1 MALQGTL
8 QDFGALEIFQLVALQ
23 QKTGTLEIRFEDQV
37 RCFIFSNGLLI
48 AAHLSPPDSDSL
60 LVKYMIELNYM
71 VEDDVPGWLNAQTH
85 QPVDTVDLA
94 TKFTGISDEQLSEA
108 YELYLQTVLDEIL
121 TYPKGRFHFNSGKIG
136 IPSKQLGPWKIEGLL
151 MEGMRRLDELADLQA
166 AEMPAG
172 MVPRKLSRTGQE
184 ETDDRFAIAALAL
197 VDGKRSLHEIVATS
211 SIAAFDLYQALRLL
225 RDQKRIELIEWIPTG
240 VWTDVLWKKRS
251 LLRSLGSAALV
262 LVGLGL
268 LTVGI
273 TFWLDHYPS
282 PWASNGATGFLSAEC
297 ENARASYNIAN
308 LMEAYRILHRRYP
321 ANYEAMINDGLLT
334 DDLAADYTE
343 RGLGWR
349 LTEDLTTY
357 VWLPLKNESIN

>member
-23 QKTGTLEIRFEDQV
+23 QKTGTLEIRFEDQTRSFV
-37 RCFIFSNGLLI
+37 FENGLLI
-48 AAHLSPPDSDSL
+48 AAHISPLETDSL
-60 LVKYMIELNYM
+60 LIRYLLELKY
-71 VEDDVPGWLNAQTH
+71 VTEDEVPGWINVQTH
-85 QPVDTVDLA
+85 QPVDAIDLA
-94 TKFTGISDEQLSEA
+94 AKFTEITAEQLIEA

-172 MVPRKLSRTGQE
+172 MVPRKMSRESQDEG
-184 ETDDRFAIAALAL
+184 DDRFAAAVLGL
-197 VDGKRSLHEIVATS
+197 VDGKRSLHEIVSLSA
-211 SIAAFDLYQALRLL
+211 IASFDLYQTLRRL
-225 RDQKRIELIEWIPTG
+225 RDQQRIELIEWIPTG

-251 LLRSLGSAALV
+251 MMRSIAHGSLV
-262 LVGLGL
+262 VIGIAL

-273 TFWLDHYPS
+273 TYWLDVYPS
-282 PWASNGATGFLSAEC
+282 PWVSQGDNGFLSHDC
-297 ENARASYNIAN
+297 EASRASYNIAN

-321 ANYEAMINDGLLT
+321 ESYDALIEEGLLT
-334 DDLAADYTE
+334 DSMAEDYQA
-343 RGLGWR
+343 RGLAWQVGTDR
-349 LTEDLTTY
+349 ETY
-357 VWLPLKNESIN
+357 AWLPIRTGTVN